1 MLTQFFGSY
10 LIDKN
15 IITPKQLL
23 EALRHKNTHSK
34 KLGDLAVSAGYM
46 SQEEADEVH
55 TMQTQSDKKFAEIAV
70 HMGYL
75 TVAQA
80 DELINAQHTG
90 YLLLGNSIIALGFCS
105 QETISKAIADYEFD
119 YQLSFS
125 TILNSDNDKQSE
137 MIQNYYH
144 FPDID
149 NVSPIRDYATLI
161 LKDLIRFIGG
171 DFRLLSKIDQIP
183 STLPN
188 MLEVKQSLSGDVNL
202 DTAIIGYWDF
212 MIQFAARYACVE
224 FDELDDFADASLQDF
239 LNLHNGIYT
248 VNMSNQ
254 HGIEC
259 DLSPTMTQNFVAE
272 GKWDFIL
279 PIEFTFG
286 TIYFCFSEPKK
297 E

>member
-15 IITPKQLL
+15 IISSDQLL
-23 EALRHKNTHSK
+23 EALRYKNAHAK

-46 SQEEADEVH
+46 SKDESDEVH
-55 TMQTQSDKKFAEIAV
+55 AMQTQSDKKFAEIAV

-90 YLLLGNSIIALGFCS
+90 YLLLGNSLIELGFCS

-125 TILNSDNDKQSE
+125 TILNSDSDKQAE

-144 FPDID
+144 FPETEDI
-149 NVSPIRDYATLI
+149 NPMKEYATLL

-171 DFRLLSKIDQIP
+171 DFRLLAKIDAIP
-183 STLPN
+183 DTLPN
-188 MLEVKQSLSGDVNL
+188 MIEIHQKLFGKHNFSTS
-202 DTAIIGYWDF
+202 IIGFQDF

-224 FDELDDFADASLQDF
+224 FDELDEFADASLQDF

-248 VNMSNQ
+248 VTMSNE
-254 HGIEC
+254 HGMEYE
-259 DLSPTMTQNFVAE
+259 LSPTETTHYV
-272 GKWDFIL
+272 GGRKWDYIL

-286 TIYFCFSEPKK
+286 TIYFCGSQNNS
-297 E
+297 

>member
-10 LIDKN
+10 LIDNN
-15 IITPKQLL
+15 IITSDQLL
-23 EALRHKNTHSK
+23 EALRYKNAHAQ

-46 SQEEADEVH
+46 SKEEADEVH
-55 TMQTQSDKKFAEIAV
+55 EMQTQSDKKFAEIAV

-90 YLLLGNSIIALGFCS
+90 YLLLGNSLIALGFCS

-125 TILNSDNDKQSE
+125 TILNSDNDKQAE
-137 MIQNYYH
+137 MMQNYYH
-144 FPDID
+144 FPETDEV
-149 NVSPIRDYATLI
+149 NPIKEYATLL

-171 DFRLLSKIDQIP
+171 DFRLLAKIDSIP
-183 STLPN
+183 DTLPN
-188 MLEVKQSLSGDVNL
+188 MIEVQQKL
-202 DTAIIGYWDF
+202 IGKTNFNTSIVGFRDF
-212 MIQFAARYACVE
+212 IIQFAARYACVE
-224 FDELDDFADASLQDF
+224 FDELDEFADASLQDF

-248 VNMSNQ
+248 VSMSNKY
-254 HGIEC
+254 GIEYE
-259 DLSPTMTQNFVAE
+259 LSPTGTQNYKK
-272 GKWDFIL
+272 GTIWNYIL

-286 TIYFCFSEPKK
+286 TIYFCASQEK
-297 E
+297 

>member
-10 LIDKN
+10 LIDN
-15 IITPKQLL
+15 DIITSDQLL
-23 EALRHKNTHSK
+23 EALRYKNAHAQ

-46 SQEEADEVH
+46 SREESDEVH

-90 YLLLGNSIIALGFCS
+90 YLLLGNSLIELGYCS
-105 QETISKAIADYEFD
+105 QETMAKAIADYEFD

-125 TILNSDNDKQSE
+125 TILNSDSDKQAE
-137 MIQNYYH
+137 MMQNYYH
-144 FPDID
+144 FPETDEV
-149 NVSPIRDYATLI
+149 NPIKEYATLL

-171 DFRLLSKIDQIP
+171 DFRLLAKVDSIP
-183 STLPN
+183 DTLPN
-188 MLEVKQSLSGDVNL
+188 
-202 DTAIIGYWDF
+202 IIECQQKLIGKTIFNSSIVGFRDF
-212 MIQFAARYACVE
+212 MVQFAARYACVE
-224 FDELDDFADASLQDF
+224 FDELDEFADASLQDF

-248 VNMSNQ
+248 VTMSNE
-254 HGIEC
+254 HGMEY
-259 DLSPTMTQNFVAE
+259 DLSPTETRNYDKSQ
-272 GKWDFIL
+272 KWDYIL

-286 TIYFCFSEPKK
+286 TIYFCASQE
-297 E
+297 EE

>member
-15 IITPKQLL
+15 IITPEQLL
-23 EALRHKNTHSK
+23 AALRHKNSHSK

-46 SQEEADEVH
+46 SEEEAEEVH
-55 TMQTQSDKKFAEIAV
+55 NMQTRSDKKFAEIAV

-80 DELINAQHTG
+80 DELINAQLTG

-105 QETISKAIADYEFD
+105 QEEISEAIADYEFD
-119 YQLSFS
+119 FQLSFS
-125 TILNSDNDKQSE
+125 TILNSDNDKQTE

-144 FPDID
+144 FPDTD
-149 NVSPIRDYATLI
+149 DLHPVREYAALL
-161 LKDLIRFIGG
+161 LKDLIRFIGS
-171 DFRLLSKIDQIP
+171 DFRLLSKVGSIP
-183 STLPN
+183 DSLPN
-188 MLEVKQSLSGDVNL
+188 MIEINQGISGGVNL
-202 DTAIIGYWDF
+202 NTSIIGYQDF

-224 FDELDDFADASLQDF
+224 FNELDDFADASLQDF
-239 LNLHNGIYT
+239 LNLHNGIFT
-248 VNMSNQ
+248 VTLSNNS
-254 HGIEC
+254 GIEC
-259 DLSPTMTQNFVAE
+259 DLSNTETRPYSVE
-272 GKWDFIL
+272 EKWDYIL

-286 TIYFCFSEPKK
+286 TIYFCFSE